1 MVVAFDA
8 TVRSDLGSWG
18 GREIQNGE
26 PFRMIWLSLPGESTH
41 TVLGNN
47 PAWMDRGWSPGL
59 FDYVLEVAPE
69 GLVALPVITPGRFRC
84 KEQRDPG
91 RVAPHFLCSTERNH
105 LMGAHNLAHVNSSHA
120 AIRLTRTEGDV

>member
-1 MVVAFDA
+1 MQQFDLIL
-8 TVRSDLGSWG
+8 DLGET
-18 GREIQNGE
+18 EIQNGE
-26 PFRMIWLSLPGESTH
+26 PFWMIWLSLPGESTH

-59 FDYVLEVAPE
+59 FDYVLVVAPE

-91 RVAPHFLCSTERNH
+91 RVAPHFSAQPKEQ
-105 LMGAHNLAHVNSSHA
+105 LACCYTTNPDGRR
-120 AIRLTRTEGDV
+120 RLE

>member
-1 MVVAFDA
+1 MQQFDLIL
-8 TVRSDLGSWG
+8 DLGET
-18 GREIQNGE
+18 EIQNGE
-26 PFRMIWLSLPGESTH
+26 PFWMIWLSLPGESTH

-59 FDYVLEVAPE
+59 FDYMLVVAPE
-69 GLVALPVITPGRFRC
+69 GLVALPAITPGRFRC

-91 RVAPHFLCSTERNH
+91 R
-105 LMGAHNLAHVNSSHA
+105 MGAHNLAHVNSSHA